1 MKRFDCN
8 CFAGNWPFY
17 KVRYNTVEKI
27 RDLHERIGITGG
39 FISACESI
47 FYQDPYEAEADLAEK
62 LKGTPYH
69 QAMILN
75 PTLPGWKADLK
86 RGVEELNIKA
96 VRLMPTYH
104 KYALTDPVL
113 KELAD
118 AVKAYDLPLL
128 LTFRL
133 RDERCMWMF
142 QADFIDIGQV
152 RTFLETY
159 TDIPTLLTDASA
171 YEMQQLADVF
181 KKRTDLFAD
190 CSGLKDGLFA
200 ADRAYEVIGDR
211 LVYGSAA
218 PLLEMQA
225 SFYNV
230 TMSLIPEDAKP
241 KILSGENFLALCKL

>member
-1 MKRFDCN
+1 MERFDCN

-27 RDLHERIGITGG
+27 RELHGRIGITGG

-47 FYQDPYEAEADLAEK
+47 FYQDPYEAEADLAKE
-62 LKGTPYH
+62 LIGTPYY

-104 KYALTDPVL
+104 KYDLTSPMVKDLV
-113 KELAD
+113 D
-118 AVKAYDLPLL
+118 AVKSYDLPLL

-142 QADFIDIGQV
+142 QADFIDISQV
-152 RTFLETY
+152 EAFLETY
-159 TDIPTLLTDASA
+159 PDLLTLITDVSAS
-171 YEMQQLADVF
+171 EIEKLAHVF
-181 KKRTDLFAD
+181 AKRNNLFAD

-200 ADRAYEVIGDR
+200 ADRAYSAIGDR

-225 SFYNV
+225 SFYNI
-230 TMSLIPEDAKP
+230 TLSPLSNDTKAK
-241 KILSGENFLALCKL
+241 IISGEKFLALCKL

>member
-1 MKRFDCN
+1 MERFDCN
-8 CFAGNWPFY
+8 CFTGNWPFY

-27 RDLHERIGITGG
+27 RSLHQRIGITGG

-47 FYQDPYEAEADLAEK
+47 FYQDPYEAEMALAKE
-62 LKGTPYH
+62 LENTSYY

-86 RGVEELNIKA
+86 RGVEDLGIKA

-104 KYALTDPVL
+104 KYNLTDPML
-113 KELAD
+113 KACMDE
-118 AVKAYDLPLL
+118 VKAYNLPLL
-128 LTFRL
+128 LTLRL

-142 QADFIDIGQV
+142 QADFPDIAQV
-152 RTFLETY
+152 AEFLETY
-159 TDIPTLLTDASA
+159 TAVPTLVTDASA
-171 YEMQQLADVF
+171 FELGKLADIF
-181 KKRTDLFAD
+181 AKRENLFAD

-200 ADRAYEVIGDR
+200 ADKAYEAIGDR

-230 TMSLIPEDAKP
+230 TMSLIPEDVKP
-241 KILSGENFLALCKL
+241 EILSGKKFLALCKL